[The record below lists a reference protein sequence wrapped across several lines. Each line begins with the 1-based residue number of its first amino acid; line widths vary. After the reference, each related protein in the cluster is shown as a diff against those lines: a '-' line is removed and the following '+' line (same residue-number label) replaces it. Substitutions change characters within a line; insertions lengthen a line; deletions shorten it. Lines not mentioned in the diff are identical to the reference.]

1 MCKILIE
8 LNEDG
13 QIEKVF
19 TDCKMK
25 VVIVDKRNIDYGTS
39 PVQIYE
45 QEILP
50 GGENFSTEYSSILD
64 VQDQEIYDELRK
76 CHL

>member
-1 MCKILIE
+1 MCKILVE

-19 TDCKMK
+19 TDRKMQ
-25 VVIVDKRNIDYGTS
+25 VVIVDKRNIDYGRS

-45 QEILP
+45 PEVLP

-64 VQDQEIYDELRK
+64 VQDQEIYDELK
-76 CHL
+76 SKHL

>member
-19 TDCKMK
+19 TDRKMD
-25 VVIVDKRNIDYGTS
+25 VVIVDKRNIDYGRS

-45 QEILP
+45 PGVLP
-50 GGENFSTEYSSILD
+50 GGEKFSTEYGAILD
-64 VQDQEIYDELRK
+64 DQDQEIYDELK
-76 CHL
+76 KHHL